1 MINFKNEMNMYD
13 MFIDKSVL
21 TTQELLSAGFTN
33 KDLTRL
39 IEEGKLSRVKRG
51 YYELATVNGLFRYSQ
66 ILFSKRHKE
75 YDRAF
80 KGLKRCLEIDPK
92 NGSVH
97 TRMFLNL
104 VVTADFEEAF
114 ESFKVM
120 DETGNEFY
128 KKDQNMWL
136 YLLSFVMELPE
147 EYQERVRKMTLSD
160 ILTLPNDNRYSDRL
174 LQNKIRNAIFRQNFR
189 EALELSKSLVA
200 DKDKKINV
208 VITEK
213 LLSKV
218 IYQNVLYHDQLY
230 NYIVNGSYEE
240 ARTLLLR
247 EKEIHGINPADEQ
260 FLIVIEDLIGILR
273 DNKIP
278 EVDRTKEIKCFNDAV
293 KAHDYE
299 KLIEIYR
306 CSANRKFSKSSKFM
320 GILLERINGELNKAD
335 LVSKNA
341 QPVVVEQTEVK
352 EVNNDN
358 ATLFTNIA
366 ASLIGQDVNT
376 AFNLLDEY
384 LTSIGKSE
392 FRGYVA
398 DLIKL
403 SVLQKDLSFSEPIL
417 LLSTL
422 SRDEFDFNVAAYIQ
436 DFYFNV
442 ARKNFKEAAI
452 YLDILSMSEQLG
464 GIKIPTYDLEE
475 KLIED
480 AAREGITKEE
490 LGIKEKVTIE
500 EVIVEDVN
508 VESAAFPVV
517 EEKIEA
523 LETIDS
529 LMDVPYSLTDAL
541 DDILNDVNM
550 IMLEPMNDEEIASVV
565 AAAVKVPKVQ
575 AITIQE
581 ATGDKRV
588 VLRYYDKFGP
598 YVNIGETLKLADQK
612 YKNWEYAEA
621 IDLYQSVMPKLE
633 KPRSFIFA
641 RLGNCYRQTTYDGD
655 FSKAID
661 YYTMAMA
668 QSSEEDEPL
677 DFTSVINDLKSKSK
691 YNGVKVERPLQY
703 KKESN

>member
-13 MFIDKSVL
+13 MFIDKDVL

-39 IEEGKLSRVKRG
+39 IEDGKLNRVKRG
-51 YYELATVNGLFRYSQ
+51 YYELASVNGLFRYSQ
-66 ILFSKRHKE
+66 ILFSKRYKE
-75 YDRAF
+75 YDKAF

-97 TRMFLNL
+97 TRIFLNL
-104 VVTADFEEAF
+104 AITGEFEEAF

-120 DETGNEFY
+120 DETENEFY

-147 EYQERVRKMTLSD
+147 EYQERVRNMKLSD

-174 LQNKIRNAIFRQNFR
+174 LQNKIRNAIFRQNFK

-200 DKDKKINV
+200 DKDRKINV

-213 LLSKV
+213 LLSKAS
-218 IYQNVLYHDQLY
+218 YQCVLYHDQLY

-240 ARTLLLR
+240 ARNMLLR
-247 EKEIHGINPADEQ
+247 AKELHGINPADEQ

-278 EVDRTKEIKCFNDAV
+278 EVDHTKEIKSFTDAV

-299 KLIEIYR
+299 KLLEIYR

-320 GILLERINGELNKAD
+320 GILLERINGELNKTD
-335 LVSKNA
+335 LVSKNVE
-341 QPVVVEQTEVK
+341 PIVEQTEVK
-352 EVNNDN
+352 EVSNDN
-358 ATLFTNIA
+358 ATVFANIA

-376 AFNLLDEY
+376 AFDLLDEY
-384 LTSIGKSE
+384 LNSIGKSE

-403 SVLQKDLSFSEPIL
+403 SVLKNDVSFSEPIL

-422 SRDEFDFNVAAYIQ
+422 SRDEFDFSVATYIQ

-464 GIKIPTYDLEE
+464 GVKIPTYDLYE

-480 AAREGITKEE
+480 AEREGITKEE
-490 LGIKEKVTIE
+490 LGIKEKRTQPVEIRE
-500 EVIVEDVN
+500 ETPEVVED
-508 VESAAFPVV
+508 ELPVV
-517 EEKIEA
+517 EQEEK

-529 LMDVPYSLTDAL
+529 LMEVPYSLTDAL

-550 IMLEPMNDEEIASVV
+550 IMLEPMSDEEISSVV

-598 YVNIGETLKLADQK
+598 YVNIGETLKLAEQK

-677 DFTSVINDLKSKSK
+677 DFTSVINDLKAKSK